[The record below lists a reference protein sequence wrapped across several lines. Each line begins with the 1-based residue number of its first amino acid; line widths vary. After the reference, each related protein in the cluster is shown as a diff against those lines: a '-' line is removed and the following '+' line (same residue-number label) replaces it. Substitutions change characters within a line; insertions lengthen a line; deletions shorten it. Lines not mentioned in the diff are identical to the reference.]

1 MEFRTM
7 KTTTFLTEKLYQYL
21 QAVSVREHPV
31 LTELRKITVDLPG
44 AIMQIPPE
52 QAQFMMLLIEL
63 IGAKKALELGVYTGY
78 SSTTIALA
86 LPQDGTLIA
95 CDIFDHFTHL
105 AKKSWHDA
113 GVSHKITFHLM
124 PANDLLHKLIEEGYA
139 NTFDLIFIDA
149 DKANYNDYYEK
160 SLILIRQGG
169 LILIDNTLW
178 SGKVADPNEN
188 DMGSQV
194 IRKLNQKL
202 LTDERISLSLIP
214 IGDGLT
220 LVKKR

>member
-1 MEFRTM
+1 M
-7 KTTTFLTEKLYQYL
+7 KTTTFLNDKLYQYL

-52 QAQFMMLLIEL
+52 QAQFMMMLIEL
-63 IGAKKALELGVYTGY
+63 IGAKRTLELGVYTGY
-78 SSTTIALA
+78 SSTAIALA
-86 LPQDGTLIA
+86 LPQDGKLIA

-105 AKKSWHDA
+105 AKKSWQDA
-113 GVSHKITFHLM
+113 GVGHKISFHLM
-124 PANDLLHKLIEEGYA
+124 AANDLLDELIAEGNA

-149 DKANYNDYYEK
+149 DKANYDGYYEK
-160 SLILIRQGG
+160 SLVLIRQGG

-178 SGKVADPNEN
+178 SGKVADLSEN

-202 LTDERISLSLIP
+202 LTDDRISLSLIP

-220 LVKKR
+220 LVRKR